1 MGCETF
7 LFVCVCCSVFNRA
20 CDHAP
25 QGSVYDRGG
34 ALQEQALFEVPK
46 DNQAGNPH
54 ILSPGLV
61 YRPLEKH
68 GKNNSTDTCGSNSTT
83 LIKKNYRPMHSRLRF
98 SDHLWRY
105 AAMFSCILLYLDL
118 KNKTALQML
127 QSKDMHSAY

>member
-68 GKNNSTDTCGSNSTT
+68 GKKQ
-83 LIKKNYRPMHSRLRF
+83 LHRHLRF
-98 SDHLWRY
+98 K
-105 AAMFSCILLYLDL
+105 LYNPD
-118 KNKTALQML
+118 KEKLQTN
-127 QSKDMHSAY
+127 A